1 MSQTP
6 PAPGWLAVQA
16 GGQSLLLPLT
26 QCGEIH
32 TTSLVQRLP
41 HTRPWLLGVANL
53 RGQVVTV
60 VDLAGYLGLPA
71 VALPHDAACGPLIA
85 LPTDLGVPAALLVG
99 ALKGMRQP
107 GTMQPAE
114 AAEPPAWATC
124 AWRDEAAQTWLGVD
138 IAQMTRQLRFID
150 VTAG

>member
-16 GGQSLLLPLT
+16 GGQPLLLPLT

-60 VDLAGYLGLPA
+60 VDLAAYLGLPA
-71 VALPHDAACGPLIA
+71 ATQPHDAACGPLIA
-85 LPTDLGVPAALLVG
+85 LPADLGVPAALLVG
-99 ALKGMRQP
+99 TLKGMRQAAA
-107 GTMQPAE
+107 MQPDE
-114 AAEPPAWATC
+114 AAEPPAWAVG
-124 AWRDEAAQTWLGVD
+124 AWRDEADQAWLGVD